1 MVLDLLFFD
10 FLFDAAD
17 EDDDV
22 AELFTLDLDLLDSES
37 ILESRCWI
45 KESKKRN
52 LNLLLDEE
60 ELLL

>member
-37 ILESRCWI
+37 ILESHC
-45 KESKKRN
+45 
-52 LNLLLDEE
+52 
-60 ELLL
+60 